1 MTEAHSFAAFISLFI
16 ALFIYAVWPRD
27 FSGRHR
33 EEPRLGH
40 LMEHKDRLL
49 ENMRTLN
56 IEHYC
61 GKCTEEEFLQRQAQL
76 ENEASQLLAEIVD
89 MQRRTA

>member
-1 MTEAHSFAAFISLFI
+1 MTETHSFASFISLFL
-16 ALFIYAVWPRD
+16 ALIIYAVWPRGFFD
-27 FSGRHR
+27 HQS

-56 IEHYC
+56 IEHCC
-61 GKCTEEEFLQRQAQL
+61 GRCTEEEFFRRQAQL

-89 MQRRTA
+89 VQRNSA

>member
-1 MTEAHSFAAFISLFI
+1 MTETHSFAAFISLFL
-16 ALFIYAVWPRD
+16 ALFLYAVWPRGFFD
-27 FSGRHR
+27 HHR

-56 IEHYC
+56 IEHCC
-61 GKCTEEEFLQRQAQL
+61 GKCTEEEFLHRQAQL

-89 MQRRTA
+89 VQRNSA

>member
-1 MTEAHSFAAFISLFI
+1 MTETHSFAGFILLFF
-16 ALFIYAVWPRD
+16 ALFIYMVWPRGFFD
-27 FSGRHR
+27 RHS

-40 LMEHKDRLL
+40 LLEHKDRLF
-49 ENMRTLN
+49 ENMRTLK

-61 GKCTEEEFLQRQAQL
+61 GKCTEEEFLHRQAQL

-89 MQRRTA
+89 VQRNSA